1 MLGAVVTALIVIG
14 VIAFLLFDGWLLRR
28 LSAGR
33 ASVDDY
39 GTFPVPGE
47 VTVTAPA
54 GKLRISY
61 QEAYQASSSGDSIDF
76 GVPAALQVQVTNAS
90 GGDALPIK
98 DPGFHG
104 MGSSLSTG
112 GGWSRALVGTVQ
124 ITEPGS
130 YKVTAGPAIE
140 GGVEPQILVG
150 K

>member
-1 MLGAVVTALIVIG
+1 MVVALIVIG
-14 VIAFLLFDGWLLRR
+14 VIAFLAFDAWLLRR
-28 LSAGR
+28 LSASR
-33 ASVDDY
+33 ASADDY

-47 VTVTAPA
+47 TTVTAAA

-76 GVPAALQVQVTNAS
+76 GVPGALQVQVTNAS
-90 GGDALPIK
+90 GGDPLEIK
-98 DPGFHG
+98 GPGWHG
-104 MGSSLSTG
+104 MGASLETG

-130 YKVTAGPAIE
+130 YKITAGPAIE
-140 GGVEPQILVG
+140 GGVEPKILVG